1 MTENIE
7 TIKQALKN
15 DTTRLILKNILID
28 WQISKDALPEFNKAL
43 EKKFG
48 RNDAELFTSINVK
61 KLQTII
67 LQMDLLSRNN
77 VKKLKWFTK
86 EDDEVCEIC
95 QEREG
100 KAFPVDE
107 IDQFL
112 PAHKGCRCEVKPILE
127 VSLSEQKLREILD
140 KK

>member
-7 TIKQALKN
+7 TIKQALK
-15 DTTRLILKNILID
+15 DDKTRMMLKNILID
-28 WQISKDALPEFNKAL
+28 WQISKSALPEFKIAL

-48 RNDAELFTSINVK
+48 REDAIVFTSIDIK

-67 LQMDLLSRNN
+67 LQMDLLSRKN

-86 EDDEVCEIC
+86 QDDEVCEIC

-107 IDQFL
+107 IDLFL